1 MTADNICAT
10 LNAIMP
16 SVLDQK
22 FQHKLL
28 LGKQYF
34 SEIEL
39 YCRREIGYR
48 TYYMKH
54 YRGGKQWRIANALTI
69 DSKVIVELNDDSHA
83 IVLALKY
90 AN

>member
-1 MTADNICAT
+1 
-10 LNAIMP
+10 MP

-28 LGKQYF
+28 LADRYRD
-34 SEIEL
+34 EIEQ

-48 TYYMKH
+48 TYYMSQ
-54 YRGGKQWRIANALTI
+54 YRGGKQWRITNRNLME
-69 DSKVIVELNDDSHA
+69 SKVVVELNDDGHA
-83 IVLALKY
+83 TILALKY